1 MSKTVGKTDSHL
13 SSRGPVR
20 LLVLEDVAADAEL
33 MLAIL
38 KRAGFQL
45 AYDVIDSPELFQ
57 QRIQQ
62 GDYDLVISDHNLTTW
77 TGMDALEILRESGK
91 DIPFVVTTGTLGDEA
106 AVDYIKR
113 GAADYVL
120 KNRLERLP
128 VAVGHALRE
137 KAHRDE
143 EARFHELI
151 LNAKRNWELT
161 FDSVPDPVLLLDSER
176 RVQRANRAATEVFG
190 IEFSQL
196 IGMPCYEVLSCHGE
210 TSADCPHKQL
220 MQTGQNERQEIKEQ
234 RLGKYFDMTCSPLRG
249 PVGVIQGC
257 VVVLRDISARKQ
269 AEAQIHLQA
278 AALESAAN
286 AILITCRQGVITWG
300 NPAFTRL
307 TGYSIEEVLGQNPR
321 MLKSGVQPPGLYEEM
336 WKAILAGQVWQGEV
350 TNRRKDGTLYN
361 VEMTITPVRDA
372 LGEVSHFVAIQQ
384 DVSARKRTENAL
396 HASEVRYRRLFESA
410 KDGILI
416 LDSDSGQIVDVN
428 PFLEQMLG
436 YSREEILDKKLWQIG
451 AFENIPANQLAFQ
464 ELQSKGYC
472 RYEDLPLK
480 TKDGQR
486 FDVEFVSNVYLVEDR
501 KVIQC
506 NVRDISVR
514 KRAEAEIHKL
524 NEDLENRVRDRTV
537 ELELANRELDSRRL
551 EAERASKFKDQFL
564 STMSHELRTPLN
576 AVLGFSELLADEMYG
591 QLNESQ
597 RRYLGHIRNGGQ
609 HLVRLVNEVLDL
621 SRIEAGRMELV
632 PEDVAIEPIFA
643 EALETVRALVDQ
655 KSLQMSQEIE
665 PGLMVRADAM
675 HFRQILLNL
684 LGNAIK
690 FTPAGGCI
698 MLKARKEDDSI
709 RMDVCDT
716 GPGIP
721 PEEHD
726 KIFEA
731 FYRMNHGDAAV
742 EGTGLGLAI
751 TQRLVEMQGGHLGV
765 ESKVGKGSCFFFYFP
780 AVLAAETHS
789 VQKRKQAEPVEE
801 YPLVLAVEDDP
812 VSLHLI
818 QTQLAWAGYRVAVCE
833 NSQLAFQQA
842 VDLQPAAITLDILM
856 KPVSGWDVLSQ
867 LRADPRTLN
876 IPVIVTSVVDQRG
889 TGISLGAEEYLL
901 KPIQRKPLLAA
912 IERCF
917 DRRGVGV
924 PVRPILVVE
933 DDADTRELITEI
945 LSSQGFAVA
954 AASDGV
960 QARALVASTLP
971 ELVLLDLVLPKV
983 SGFDLLAEWR
993 ADPRTS
999 GMPVFVLS
1007 GKELTRQETAFLRH
1021 HSELLMRK
1029 QEPWQLT
1036 LVNQLRRV
1044 LNAEQETDA

>member
-1 MSKTVGKTDSHL
+1 MNKAVQKTNVPVSPESL
-13 SSRGPVR
+13 VR
-20 LLVLEDVAADAEL
+20 LLIVEDTAADAEL
-33 MLAIL
+33 LLATL
-38 KRAGFQL
+38 KRAGYRL
-45 AYDVIDSPELFQ
+45 LSHVVSTPEHFREKLQ
-57 QRIQQ
+57 QADFDII
-62 GDYDLVISDHNLTTW
+62 VSDHNLVTW
-77 TGMDALEILRESGK
+77 TGMDALKILRESGK
-91 DIPFVVTTGTLGDEA
+91 EIPFVITTGTLGDEA

-120 KNRLERLP
+120 KHRLDRLP

-143 EARFHELI
+143 AARFHEQMI
-151 LNAKRNWELT
+151 NAKRNWELT
-161 FDSVPDPVLLLDSER
+161 FDSVPDPVLLLDGER

-190 IEFSQL
+190 IEFAQL
-196 IGMPCYEVLSCHGE
+196 IGMPCYEVLSCLGE
-210 TSADCPHKQL
+210 SRSDCPHKQL
-220 MQTGQNERQEIKEQ
+220 MQSGQSERRDLEEQ
-234 RLGKYFDMTCSPLRG
+234 RLGKFFDMTCSPLRG
-249 PVGVIQGC
+249 PGGVIQGC
-257 VVVLRDISARKQ
+257 VVVLRDISARRQ
-269 AEAQIHLQA
+269 AEAQISLQA

-286 AILITCRQGVITWG
+286 AILITSRKGEITWC
-300 NPAFTRL
+300 NPAFTLL
-307 TGYSIEEVLGQNPR
+307 TGYKAEDVLGKNPR
-321 MLKSGVQPPGLYEEM
+321 ILKSGAQPPELYAEL
-336 WKAILAGQVWQGEV
+336 WKTILAGQVWQGEV
-350 TNRRKDGTLYN
+350 TNQRKDGSLYEE
-361 VEMTITPVRDA
+361 EMTITPVRDTR
-372 LGEVSHFVAIQQ
+372 GEISHFIAIKL
-384 DVSARKRTENAL
+384 DVSARKRTE
-396 HASEVRYRRLFESA
+396 
-410 KDGILI
+410 
-416 LDSDSGQIVDVN
+416 
-428 PFLEQMLG
+428 
-436 YSREEILDKKLWQIG
+436 EEI
-451 AFENIPANQLAFQ
+451 
-464 ELQSKGYC
+464 
-472 RYEDLPLK
+472 R
-480 TKDGQR
+480 
-486 FDVEFVSNVYLVEDR
+486 
-501 KVIQC
+501 
-506 NVRDISVR
+506 
-514 KRAEAEIHKL
+514 KL
-524 NEDLENRVRDRTV
+524 NEALEQRVRDRTV

-591 QLNESQ
+591 PLNENQ
-597 RRYLGHIRNGGQ
+597 RRYLGHIHNGGQ

-632 PEDVAIEPIFA
+632 PEDLAIEPIFA

-655 KSLQMSQEIE
+655 KSLQMSHEIE
-665 PGLMVRADAM
+665 PGLMVRADAT

-698 MLKARKEDDSI
+698 MLKARREEGSI

-721 PEEHD
+721 LEEQD

-731 FYRMNHGDAAV
+731 FYRLNQGDMAV

-780 AVLAAETHS
+780 AVLAAETQC
-789 VQKRKQAEPVEE
+789 VQKRKQAEPVGE

-867 LRADPRTLN
+867 LRADPRTHN

-933 DDADTRELITEI
+933 DDVDTRELITEI

-954 AASDGV
+954 AAADGV